1 MGSRNH
7 YAGLCHAPSQQDHVV
22 SLAILKNIFLSRP
35 YLSHFFPCLFLA
47 YIRKSVIVF
56 YLKSLCPHNI
66 MCLALFAPGVD
77 TVFLFIE
84 ACKGGFDGPTIN
96 LSITPTT
103 LLKQF
108 PFSTKGEK
116 NAWIFPL
123 SWPLENIPPSLQ
135 SWSTWTIIFLKGSI
149 ISTTIAT
156 NHFQFLPMI
165 HTLRLHKRVVQL
177 LTFEYVINIAHLC
190 YCNRRLQVGFWC
202 R

>member
-1 MGSRNH
+1 MPCTITTRPCHVSRH
-7 YAGLCHAPSQQDHVV
+7 PKEYILIP
-22 SLAILKNIFLSRP
+22 AIYES
-35 YLSHFFPCLFLA
+35 FFPCLLLILYF
-47 YIRKSVIVF
+47 IRMSVIVF
-56 YLKSLCPHNI
+56 NLKSLCPHNF

-84 ACKGGFDGPTIN
+84 ACKGAFDGPTIN

-135 SWSTWTIIFLKGSI
+135 SWSTWTIIFLKGSL
-149 ISTTIAT
+149 ISTT
-156 NHFQFLPMI
+156 NHYQFSPMI

-177 LTFEYVINIAHLC
+177 LT
-190 YCNRRLQVGFWC
+190 
-202 R
+202 

>member
-1 MGSRNH
+1 MKNTH
-7 YAGLCHAPSQQDHVV
+7 Y
-22 SLAILKNIFLSRP
+22 
-35 YLSHFFPCLFLA
+35 
-47 YIRKSVIVF
+47 VF
-56 YLKSLCPHNI
+56 CTFCAQCWHS
-66 MCLALFAPGVD
+66 
-77 TVFLFIE
+77 FLFSE
-84 ACKGGFDGPTIN
+84 AWKGRFDGATIN

-135 SWSTWTIIFLKGSI
+135 SWSTWTIIFLKGSL

-156 NHFQFLPMI
+156 NHYQFLPMI
-165 HTLRLHKRVVQL
+165 HTLRLHKRAVQL

-190 YCNRRLQVGFWC
+190 YWNRDDYKEAFNADKLYLIAWKCHKTLLFGEVAM
-202 R
+202 